1 MYTIEIYL
9 RGSDKH
15 SEVLPDDPEATEM
28 LVENIV
34 SQALLEIFEVVDVG
48 RVVVH
53 FSPSE
58 YFQITP
64 SDCL

>member
-9 RGSDKH
+9 QGSDKH
-15 SEVLPDDPEATEM
+15 SEVLLDDPEMTEL

-34 SQALLEIFEVVDVG
+34 SQALLEIFEVVDVEG
-48 RVVVH
+48 VIVH

-58 YFQITP
+58 HFQNTP